1 MPIFGFTDGLVFR
14 GGKKELKMGSHSLY
28 KVHPH
33 TSIRLS
39 PVTQPLVST
48 LVNSVLYFLDSAV
61 IIREAD
67 DYRLVVF
74 HNKQVLADQSYET
87 LRGAKIAFS
96 KLFQYKAFLNS
107 KAEWSHLYPPEQ
119 EWLDD
124 KLKKCVNVLSEIAA
138 SESRLSSHVVHNA
151 P

>member
-1 MPIFGFTDGLVFR
+1 
-14 GGKKELKMGSHSLY
+14 MGSHNLY
-28 KVHPH
+28 KAHPR
-33 TSIRLS
+33 TNVRLS
-39 PVTQPLVST
+39 SVRQTLVST

-61 IIREAD
+61 IILEAKH
-67 DYRLVVF
+67 YRLVVC
-74 HNKQVLADQSYET
+74 HNKQVLTDQGYET

-119 EWLDD
+119 EWLDN
-124 KLKKCVNVLSEIAA
+124 KLEGCVNCPSETAV
-138 SESRLSSHVVHNA
+138 SGSRFGSYVVRDS

>member
-1 MPIFGFTDGLVFR
+1 
-14 GGKKELKMGSHSLY
+14 MGSHDPY
-28 KVHPH
+28 KSHPR
-33 TSIRLS
+33 TNIRLS
-39 PVTQPLVST
+39 PGRQTLVST

-61 IIREAD
+61 IILEGKH
-67 DYRLVVF
+67 YRLVVC
-74 HNKQVLADQSYET
+74 HNKQVLTDQSYET

-119 EWLDD
+119 EWLDN
-124 KLKKCVNVLSEIAA
+124 KLEECVNCLSEAAA
-138 SESRLSSHVVHNA
+138 SESRLRSFVAQNA

>member
-1 MPIFGFTDGLVFR
+1 LVSWTVWFS
-14 GGKKELKMGSHSLY
+14 GAANKELKMGSHNLY
-28 KVHPH
+28 KPHPQP
-33 TSIRLS
+33 SVRLF
-39 PVTQPLVST
+39 PVNQPLVST

-61 IIREAD
+61 IIREAN
-67 DYRLVVF
+67 DYRLVVL
-74 HNKQVLADQSYET
+74 HNKQVLADQGYET

-119 EWLDD
+119 KWLDD
-124 KLKKCVNVLSEIAA
+124 KLRACVNFLPEAAA
-138 SESRLSSHVVHNA
+138 SGLRLRSYVVHNA

>member
-1 MPIFGFTDGLVFR
+1 
-14 GGKKELKMGSHSLY
+14 MGSHSPY
-28 KVHPH
+28 KLHPR
-33 TSIRLS
+33 TNVRLS
-39 PVTQPLVST
+39 PVRQTLIST

-61 IIREAD
+61 IILEGKH
-67 DYRLVVF
+67 YRLIVC
-74 HNKQVLADQSYET
+74 HNKQVLTDQGYET

-119 EWLDD
+119 EWLDN
-124 KLKKCVNVLSEIAA
+124 KLEECVNCLSEAA
-138 SESRLSSHVVHNA
+138 ISESRLGSYVVHNA